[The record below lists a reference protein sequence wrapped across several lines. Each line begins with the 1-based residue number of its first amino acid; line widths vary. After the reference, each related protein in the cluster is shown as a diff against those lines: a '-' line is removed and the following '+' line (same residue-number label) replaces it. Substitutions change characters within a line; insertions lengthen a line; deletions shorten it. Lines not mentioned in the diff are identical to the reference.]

1 MRPSVAASD
10 IRRDLVGLLPKL
22 RRFAVTLTG
31 DLADADELV
40 RNVCQRGITKI
51 HSWNNEG
58 RLESWLYTMARHQW
72 FEETRRHRLRPAN
85 GKGSALEQGEPA
97 ASGPINPVEAS
108 EAHRTVTSLPEGLAS
123 VFLLVAIEGY
133 SYKQT
138 AEILGI
144 PVATVMSRVSSARLQ
159 LAAIGHGRT
168 PRRF

>member
-1 MRPSVAASD
+1 MRQPVAASD

-31 DLADADELV
+31 DLGDADDLV
-40 RNVCQRGITKI
+40 QNVCQRGITKI
-51 HSWNNEG
+51 HTWNNEG
-58 RLESWLYTMARHQW
+58 RLESWLYAMARQQW
-72 FEETRRHRLRPAN
+72 VEDARRHRLRPAA
-85 GKGSALEQGEPA
+85 KGNALEQGEPA
-97 ASGPINPVEAS
+97 AHGQINPVEAS

-123 VFLLVAIEGY
+123 VFLLVAVEGY

-144 PVATVMSRVSSARLQ
+144 PLATVTSRLSSARLQ
-159 LAAIGHGRT
+159 LAAMGNGRS